1 MFGKI
6 ATTKLVKLNYLQ
18 TILTSIDLK
27 HICFLL
33 HFNLPFVKKKKM
45 PEVVEFHVVE
55 HFRKTLSL
63 KQR

>member
-33 HFNLPFVKKKKM
+33 HFNLPFVKKKKCLKSLSFM
-45 PEVVEFHVVE
+45 LLSILERHFH
-55 HFRKTLSL
+55 
-63 KQR
+63 